1 MCGILA
7 VFNSAATGGA
17 LRTNTL
23 QRSKLLRHRGPDC
36 NGIVIAERAH
46 AIAHERLAIVD
57 AASGIQP
64 FESAGLVLSVNGEI
78 YNHEA
83 LCDALQQPF
92 AFSSYSD
99 CEVLMPLYLES
110 RADGI
115 SGITR
120 FLNRLVGM
128 FAFVLYDSERDAY
141 VVARDHMG
149 IIPLY
154 MGTGTLDGSTWFA
167 SEMKALVH
175 DCVDIRVFPPGHVL
189 VCLNITQSRTSLAD
203 GSHSDT
209 PLPPPPPNPLV
220 QFRQEELMARY
231 TPAQQLVEWYTPA
244 WKVVPCVTP
253 TVPVHLQRIRSLLQQ
268 SVGQCM
274 ESTEPW
280 GVLLSGGLDS
290 SLVAAIASHFA
301 SETLSR
307 LHVDEA
313 GWQSRRVNT
322 FSIGL
327 RGSPDIAAAESV
339 AAHLGTRHRSFTFTV
354 QQGLDVLRDVIY
366 HLETYDVTSIR
377 ASVPMFLM
385 SRRIKAL
392 GIKMVLSG
400 EGADEIFGG
409 YLYFH
414 KAPCC
419 EAFHAET
426 VDKLNSLHLYDC
438 NRANKAMAAWG
449 VETRVPFLDKAFVDY
464 CMSFDPVNK
473 MIDKSFGFIE
483 KFVLR
488 SAFPSDILPPEVL
501 WRQKEQFSDGVGY
514 GWIDGLKAHAEQE
527 VSDTQLAA
535 ASSRFPLNT
544 PLTKEAYHYRELFED
559 AFPVGHGCEAT
570 VPFGFSIACST
581 ARAADWDATFR
592 ACNDPSGRVV
602 AGVHEFSLDTTSL
615 DTTTS
620 TTASSSHPI
629 TSI

>member
-7 VFNSAATGGA
+7 VFNSSATGGA
-17 LRTNTL
+17 LRANTL
-23 QRSKLLRHRGPDC
+23 RRSKLLRHRGPDC
-36 NGIVIAERAH
+36 NGIVLARRASGPAVDNNNNH

-92 AFSSYSD
+92 AFSSHSD

-115 SGITR
+115 SGMPR
-120 FLNRLVGM
+120 FLNKLAGM
-128 FAFVLYDSERDAY
+128 FAFVLYDSERDTY

-154 MGTGTLDGSTWFA
+154 MGTGALDGSTWFA

-189 VCLNITQSRTSLAD
+189 VCPAGPAGPTGCGGAS
-203 GSHSDT
+203 
-209 PLPPPPPNPLV
+209 PPAMLD
-220 QFRQEELMARY
+220 
-231 TPAQQLVEWYTPA
+231 WYTPA

-253 TVPVHLQRIRSLLQQ
+253 TVPVNLLRIRSLLQQ
-268 SVGQCM
+268 SVWQCM
-274 ESTEPW
+274 QSTEPW

-290 SLVAAIASHFA
+290 SLVASIASHLGA
-301 SETLSR
+301 
-307 LHVDEA
+307 D
-313 GWQSRRVNT
+313 RVNT

-327 RGSPDIAAAESV
+327 RGSPDVVAAESV
-339 AAHLGTRHRSFTFTV
+339 AAYFGTRHRSFTFTV

-414 KAPCC
+414 KAPSR

-426 VDKLNSLHLYDC
+426 VDKLCSLHLYDC

-449 VETRVPFLDKAFVDY
+449 VETRVPFLDRAFMDY

-483 KFVLR
+483 KFALR
-488 SAFPSDILPPEVL
+488 SAFKDALPPAVL

-527 VSDTQLAA
+527 VSDIQLLA
-535 ASSRFPLNT
+535 ASSRFPVNT
-544 PLTKEAYHYRELFED
+544 PLTKEAYHYRELFEE

-602 AGVHEFSLDTTSL
+602 AGVHEFSLESSL
-615 DTTTS
+615 E
-620 TTASSSHPI
+620 SSLG
-629 TSI
+629 SIVESIPADSPPSVIETLA

>member
-7 VFNSAATGGA
+7 VFNSEATGGA
-17 LRTNTL
+17 LRSNTL

-36 NGIVIAERAH
+36 NGIVLIKHSVINNNDGRNNNNNNH

-83 LCDALQQPF
+83 LRDALHQPF

-99 CEVLMPLYLES
+99 CEVLMPLYLEC

-115 SGITR
+115 SGMAR
-120 FLNRLVGM
+120 FLNQLAGM
-128 FAFVLYDSERDAY
+128 FAFVLYDSETDTY

-154 MGTGTLDGSTWFA
+154 MGTGALDGSTWFA

-189 VCLNITQSRTSLAD
+189 VCPTGGGAS
-203 GSHSDT
+203 
-209 PLPPPPPNPLV
+209 PPAMV
-220 QFRQEELMARY
+220 D
-231 TPAQQLVEWYTPA
+231 WYTPA

-253 TVPVHLQRIRSLLQQ
+253 TVPVNLLRIRSLLQA
-268 SVGQCM
+268 SVWQCM
-274 ESTEPW
+274 QSTEPW

-290 SLVAAIASHFA
+290 SLVASMASHLGA
-301 SETLSR
+301 
-307 LHVDEA
+307 D
-313 GWQSRRVNT
+313 RVNT
-322 FSIGL
+322 FSIGM
-327 RGSPDIAAAESV
+327 RGSPDVVAAESV
-339 AAHLGTRHRSFTFTV
+339 AAYFGTRHRSFTFTV

-414 KAPCC
+414 KAPSR

-426 VDKLNSLHLYDC
+426 VDKLCSLHLYDC

-449 VETRVPFLDKAFVDY
+449 VETRVPFLDRAFVDY

-473 MIDKSFGFIE
+473 MINKSFGFME
-483 KFVLR
+483 KFALR
-488 SAFPSDILPPEVL
+488 SAFKDTLPPAVL

-527 VSDTQLAA
+527 VSDTQLMAA
-535 ASSRFPLNT
+535 VTRFPLNT
-544 PLTKEAYHYRELFED
+544 PLTKEAYHYRDLFE
-559 AFPVGHGCEAT
+559 AVFPVGHGCETT

-602 AGVHEFSLDTTSL
+602 AGVHESSVDVQLVSL
-615 DTTTS
+615 
-620 TTASSSHPI
+620 
-629 TSI
+629 